1 MVGVASV
8 FGKSVFEAYLRIWYR
23 NVKDPDIL
31 EHIFLLQGQREPV
44 KLRKMVLQNPRYT
57 STQSV
62 RLTIMLQVQEW
73 AVNA

>member
-1 MVGVASV
+1 MVGVASF

>member
-31 EHIFLLQGQREPV
+31 EHIFLPQGQREPV

-62 RLTIMLQVQEW
+62 RLTIMLQLQEW

>member
-62 RLTIMLQVQEW
+62 RLTIMLQLQEW